1 MKKICALFSV
11 LCSPFLWLSLT
22 GTLLA
27 ANELKAQAP
36 ITPLNL
42 TAISET
48 SSRIRLNWQDESSNE
63 TYFVVERAQNTDDN
77 FVIVD
82 SVGTDTTEYLDTDLN
97 PETTYFYRI
106 KAINSSGASPYS
118 NTIGASTVPVT
129 SLDVPRL
136 ETTLKVYPVPVQ
148 DYLNIDL
155 NHPQPLGYT
164 LVALSGKVLQRGQV
178 EKNTYLDLSNL
189 PKGMYFLSIR
199 VNDRRIVKKIMR
211 E

>member
-1 MKKICALFSV
+1 MKKICTLFSV
-11 LCSPFLWLSLT
+11 LWSPFLWLTLFWALLT
-22 GTLLA
+22 

-63 TYFVVERAQNTDDN
+63 AYFVIERAQNTDDN

-82 SVGTDTTEYLDTDLN
+82 SVGADTTEYLDTDLN
-97 PETTYFYRI
+97 PETTYFYRV

-129 SLDVPRL
+129 SLDAPRL
-136 ETTLKVYPVPVQ
+136 ETTLKVYPVPVRN
-148 DYLNIDL
+148 YLNIDL

-164 LVALSGKVLQRGQV
+164 LVDLSGKVLKRGQV
-178 EKNTYLDLSNL
+178 EKNTYLDLSDL

-199 VNDRRIVKKIMR
+199 VNDRLIVKKIMR